1 MDDET
6 NVKRRWSDV
15 VLANILDLYE
25 KEWKCL
31 DESCLS
37 FKHWTHIC
45 TEHSHQLFDE
55 CHCKKEQI

>member
-6 NVKRRWSDV
+6 NVKWRWSDV

-37 FKHWTHIC
+37 FKH
-45 TEHSHQLFDE
+45 
-55 CHCKKEQI
+55 